1 MPAEHRETTVSRTRK
16 RLTITVGALLVA
28 VITVAG
34 VLYLRSGDTVTPTA
48 QDDGPPPALTAN
60 DISNQFLAAF
70 SSGQAQ
76 AAGRLTDN
84 EAAAT
89 AQLTEIWRTLDPSSV
104 RAERTE
110 ITEPAPDATEA
121 DHKFTLTW
129 GFAQQRSWSYPSSLH
144 MVKNDAGWRV
154 QWLPTL
160 VHPNLAA
167 GQSLAMRDGTGQPAV
182 VDRDG
187 TPLVTWTDDGTTAAD
202 PAVAPRLVGAM
213 GRFAGGQGTSG
224 GWYVALVDG
233 AGAELGILYG
243 TGPTPIPSTLSMSV
257 QKAAQGAVDSQQL
270 PTMMVAIQPS
280 TGDILAVAQNAAAG
294 DEPVALNGLYPP
306 GSTFK
311 IATATALIEAGIAD
325 VDTTVPCPGS
335 ATVGQRTI
343 DNADNF
349 DLGDVSL
356 REAFA
361 ESCNTTFAAKAAD
374 LPPGA
379 LADAANQLGLG
390 ADFEIPGVT
399 TEAGNVPN
407 PLSTSEL
414 VENSIGQG
422 TVQVSCFGV
431 ALMSATVAAGRALTP
446 RLWRDVPTV
455 VATPYQAPPS
465 GVVASVRS
473 MMRAVVTSG
482 RGEDLARYGNVYG
495 KTGTAQV
502 GDDNAHG
509 WFTGYRGDVA
519 FATLVLDGK
528 SSSAAVAVTGKFLGT
543 LG

>member
-1 MPAEHRETTVSRTRK
+1 MSRTKK
-16 RLTITVGALLVA
+16 RLIITVGVVVMA
-28 VITVAG
+28 VITVIG
-34 VLYLRSGDTVTPTA
+34 VLQLRSRDTVDPVA

-60 DISNQFLAAF
+60 DVSNQFLAAF

-89 AQLTEIWRTLDPSSV
+89 AHLTEIWRTLGPSSV
-104 RAERTE
+104 KAERIE
-110 ITEPAPDATEA
+110 ITEPADDATA
-121 DHKFTLTW
+121 DDHKFTLTW
-129 GFAQQRSWSYPSSLH
+129 GFTQQRSWSYPSSLH
-144 MVKNDAGWRV
+144 LVKNDAGWRV

-167 GQSLAMRDGTGQPAV
+167 GQSMVLREGTGQPAV

-187 TPLVTWTDDGTTAAD
+187 APLVTWTDDGTTAAD

-213 GRFAGGQGTSG
+213 GRFAGGQGTG
-224 GWYVALVDG
+224 AGWYVALVDG
-233 AGAELGILYG
+233 AGTELGALYG
-243 TGPTPIPSTLSMSV
+243 TGPTPIPSTLSVSV
-257 QKAAQGAVDSQQL
+257 QKAAQAAVDSQDL

-294 DEPVALNGLYPP
+294 GEPVALNGLYPA

-311 IATATALIEAGIAD
+311 IATATALIEAGIANP
-325 VDTTVPCPGS
+325 DTIVPCPGS

-343 DNADNF
+343 KNADNF

-361 ESCNTTFAAKAAD
+361 KSCNTTFAAKAVD
-374 LPPGA
+374 LPAGA

-399 TEAGNVPN
+399 TETGKVSN

-455 VATPYQAPPS
+455 VNTPYEAPPS

-482 RGEDLARYGNVYG
+482 RGEDLAGYGNVYG

-502 GDDNAHG
+502 GNDNAHG

-519 FATLVLDGK
+519 FATLVLDGQ
-528 SSSAAVAVTGKFLGT
+528 SSSTAVDVTGEFLGR

>member
-1 MPAEHRETTVSRTRK
+1 VPAEHREKTASRTKK
-16 RLTITVGALLVA
+16 RLILTVGVVLMAAITVF
-28 VITVAG
+28 G
-34 VLYLRSGDTVTPTA
+34 VLQLRPGDTAEPVA
-48 QDDGPPPALTAN
+48 QDDGPPPAPTAN
-60 DISNQFLAAF
+60 DITNQFLAAF

-76 AAGRLTDN
+76 AAGKLTDN

-89 AQLTEIWRTLDPSSV
+89 AQLTEIWRTLGPTSV

-110 ITEPAPDATEA
+110 ITEPAADATEA

-129 GFAQQRSWSYPSSLH
+129 GFTQQRSWSYPSSLH
-144 MVKNDAGWRV
+144 LVKNAAGWRV

-167 GQSLAMRDGTGQPAV
+167 GQSLALREGTGQPAV

-187 TPLVTWTDDGTTAAD
+187 APLVTWTDDGTTAAD
-202 PAVAPRLVGAM
+202 PAVAPQLVGAM
-213 GRFAGGQGTSG
+213 GRFAGEQGPVA
-224 GWYVALVDG
+224 GWYIALVDA

-243 TGPTPIPSTLSMSV
+243 TGPTPVPSTLSVTV
-257 QKAAQGAVDSQQL
+257 QKAAQVAVDSQGL
-270 PTMMVAIQPS
+270 PTMLVAIQPS

-294 DEPVALNGLYPP
+294 DTSALNGLYPP

-311 IATATALIEAGIAD
+311 IATATALIEAGIANP
-325 VDTTVPCPGS
+325 DTTVPCPGS

-343 DNADNF
+343 KNADNL
-349 DLGDVSL
+349 DLGEVSL

-361 ESCNTTFAAKAAD
+361 KSCNTTFAAKAVD
-374 LPPGA
+374 LPAGA

-399 TEAGNVPN
+399 TEAGKVSN

-455 VATPYQAPPS
+455 VATPYEAPPS
-465 GVVASVRS
+465 GVVTSVRS

-482 RGEDLARYGNVYG
+482 RGQDLAQYGNVYG
-495 KTGTAQV
+495 KTGTAEV
-502 GDDNAHG
+502 GGGSAHG

-519 FATLVLDGK
+519 FATLVLDGE
-528 SSSAAVAVTGKFLGT
+528 SSSTAVAVTGEFLGR